1 MSTVNNDVLSAVFR
15 PLQAQKEPERR
26 HRIIPVGA
34 PRERVQSQ
42 ISSGCD
48 RCRARRVQRMARYVL
63 WVSREQERGSTT
75 RILDLL
81 ACFHGARVEVPV
93 SISCGWRPTCI
104 VQGLTP
110 FILSMLLISYRFTS
124 TTCDDFARCK
134 RENAS
139 LRVRPFTLL
148 TRLDVS
154 RHSYKILGPFFPSHT
169 ISCVDALY

>member
-1 MSTVNNDVLSAVFR
+1 MPTEHNDVLA
-15 PLQAQKEPERR
+15 LQIFGLSRHKGSPERGTESLPPE
-26 HRIIPVGA
+26 HL
-34 PRERVQSQ
+34 ERVQDQGLS
-42 ISSGCD
+42 CD
-48 RCRARRVQRMARYVL
+48 YCRARRLQRLARYVL
-63 WVSREQERGSTT
+63 WMSREQERGSST

-93 SISCGWRPTCI
+93 SIFRGWRSTCI

-110 FILSMLLISYRFTS
+110 FIFSMLLVSSQFTS
-124 TTCDDFARCK
+124 TTCDGFARCK

-154 RHSYKILGPFFPSHT
+154 RHSHKILGPFLWDHT
-169 ISCVDALY
+169 TSCVDAIY